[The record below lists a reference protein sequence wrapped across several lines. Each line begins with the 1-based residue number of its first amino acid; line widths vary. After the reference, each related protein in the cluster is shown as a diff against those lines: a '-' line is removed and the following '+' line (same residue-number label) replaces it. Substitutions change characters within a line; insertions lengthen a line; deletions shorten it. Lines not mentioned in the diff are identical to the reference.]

1 MNGSPIPVTLL
12 TGFLG
17 SGKTTLLNY
26 LLQQV
31 PLTAV
36 LMNEFGEIGLDRE
49 LLKATRAPLALLSG
63 GCVCCQVAGALAP
76 TLKNLAMGRADGK
89 LPPFERVI
97 IETTGIADPAPVLD
111 TLRND
116 RWIAAR
122 FQMDAVVTTV
132 DALLGEQQLAS
143 HPEARRQAAVADRL
157 VLTKTDRVA
166 PAALAALEARLAEIN
181 PAARRITARHGA
193 LDPDSVLN
201 LGGFAPARKHADMAG
216 WLAHAAYQQVQAGLL
231 GGTPRP
237 IARADSQHDRI
248 RSFGLSFDEPLAWED
263 LSRALDRLLASH
275 AKELLRIKA
284 IVNLKGRDRPV
295 ALHAVQHVT
304 YPPAEL
310 PAWPDENRNS
320 CFVFITDGL
329 DEPFV
334 QKLLQDFTAA
344 AYACALPA
352 ALRHPETEK
361 LHDPVAAFGAPR
373 HG

>member
-26 LLQQV
+26 LLHQV

-49 LLKATRAPLALLSG
+49 LLRATQAPLALLSG
-63 GCVCCQVAGALAP
+63 GCVCCQVAGAFAP
-76 TLKNLAMGRADGK
+76 TLKNLALGRADGK

-116 RWIAAR
+116 RWIAAH
-122 FQMDAVVTTV
+122 FQMDGVVTTV

-157 VLTKTDRVA
+157 VLTKTDLVA
-166 PAALAALEARLAEIN
+166 PTALSALEARLAELN
-181 PAARRITARHGA
+181 PAALRITARQGA

-201 LGGFAPARKHADMAG
+201 LGEFAPARKHSDVAR
-216 WLAHAAYQQVQAGLL
+216 WLAHAAYRQVQVGLRD
-231 GGTPRP
+231 GTPHP
-237 IARADSQHDRI
+237 IARADSLHGRI
-248 RSFGLSFDEPLAWED
+248 KSCGLTFDEPLAWED
-263 LSRALDRLLASH
+263 LSRALDRLLALH
-275 AKELLRIKA
+275 AKALLRIKA
-284 IVNLKGRDRPV
+284 IINLKGHDRPV
-295 ALHAVQHVT
+295 ALHAVQHVI

-310 PAWPDENRNS
+310 AAWPDENRNS
-320 CFVFITDGL
+320 RFVFITDAL

-334 QKLLQDFTAA
+334 ENLLQDFTAA
-344 AYACALPA
+344 AYAGAPPA
-352 ALRHPETEK
+352 AT
-361 LHDPVAAFGAPR
+361 AAATP
-373 HG
+373 